1 VLTIEID
8 DAGTGDILFGVVI
21 GAYRPG
27 TDHFIYDMIDVRY
40 FQEPVY
46 GRKRHLNEARRIAL
60 RLVERLG
67 LGEEEKILICTGDI
81 LNEAAEA
88 LLERYGEERIE
99 RGKIEGRAQF
109 LVEKAYTNELRNIGY
124 EPREDRTEK
133 WGKNFWHMYNWIKK
147 DPKNRLRWTKSA
159 FPNLK
164 KYPLFK

>member
-1 VLTIEID
+1 MTIEID

-21 GAYRPG
+21 GAYRPED
-27 TDHFIYDMIDVRY
+27 DHFIYDMIDVKY

-46 GRKRHLNEARRIAL
+46 GKKRHLNEARRIAL
-60 RLVERLG
+60 RLVDKLVLR
-67 LGEEEKILICTGDI
+67 EEEKILICTGDV

-88 LLERYGEERIE
+88 LLEQYEEERIE

-109 LVEKAYTNELRNIGY
+109 LVEQAYTNELRNIGY
-124 EPREDRTEK
+124 MAREDRTAK
-133 WGKNFWHMYNWIKK
+133 WGKNFWHMYNWVKK
-147 DPKNRLRWTKSA
+147 DPERRLRWTKSA